1 MMFTGSPARKRT
13 SSSQSTT
20 SHRGKGHPGS
30 SESRERG
37 SNDPF
42 RNRHEVSLSPPH
54 LSFFDILTVR
64 IRNPASH
71 SSSRTNS
78 TAAGMRP
85 FRDGNSGGKKIHYI

>member
-42 RNRHEVSLSPPH
+42 RNRHEV
-54 LSFFDILTVR
+54 R